1 MQQTKEMDLQSKR
14 RKWIYVVN
22 EGNGFMQCIPVRQ
35 LLYWNGIPVRQL
47 PFSCQICTNFHHLV
61 CLLIFS
67 LHYRNVNPL
76 RMRQSLGSNSPL
88 VTRVSYQFPTYGLAV
103 VVKNKFLPLEASPLV
118 VGICFSPRL
127 LNHGVG
133 NWYEPLV
140 TRGELL
146 FLSLAASRS

>member
-1 MQQTKEMDLQSKR
+1 
-14 RKWIYVVN
+14 
-22 EGNGFMQCIPVRQ
+22 
-35 LLYWNGIPVRQL
+35 
-47 PFSCQICTNFHHLV
+47 
-61 CLLIFS
+61 
-67 LHYRNVNPL
+67 
-76 RMRQSLGSNSPL
+76 MRQSLGSNSPL
-88 VTRVSYQFPTYGLAV
+88 VTRASYQFPTYGLAV